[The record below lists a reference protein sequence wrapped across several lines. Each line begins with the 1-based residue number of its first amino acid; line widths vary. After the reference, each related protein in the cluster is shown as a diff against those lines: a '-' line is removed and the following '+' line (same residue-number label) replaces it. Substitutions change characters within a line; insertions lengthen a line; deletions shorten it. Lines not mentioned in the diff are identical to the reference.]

1 MTLAT
6 GTRLGHYEIR
16 SRIGAGGM
24 GEVYLAEDTKLRRKV
39 ALKLLSEDVTKDADR
54 LRRFEQEA
62 QAASALNHPNILVIY
77 EIGTEGDAH
86 FIATEFIEGGTL
98 RQHLHREQLPI
109 HESLDI
115 ATQVASAV
123 SAAHRAGI
131 IHRDIKPENI
141 MIRPDG
147 YVKVLDF
154 GLAKLTEQHSSSID
168 TEAPTVANANTDP
181 GTVLGT
187 LNYMSPEQARGK
199 PLDAR
204 SDIFSLGVVIYEMVA
219 GRAPFEGETS
229 SDVMSFILHKEPGPL
244 ARYTPDVPA
253 ELERIVAKALTKD
266 REERYQSAKDLLIDL
281 KRLKQKQEVDA
292 ELERSVSP
300 ESISRPPAAATGS
313 GTAVAT
319 ASEPEV
325 RSEGTAI
332 RTTSSAE
339 YIVSEIRRHKL
350 GALLAIAAFIA
361 LTAVV
366 TLFVYPRYFAT
377 GGDVAIRSV
386 AVMPFQNVSGNPET
400 EYLSDG
406 ISESLINSLSRLP
419 LLKVVARNSSFKY
432 KGQEIDVREVARA
445 LGVEGVITG
454 RVVER
459 GGNLQIS
466 VEMVNAREGMQMWGE
481 QYSRRA
487 ADVQAVQSEISRE
500 ITERL
505 RLRLTGAQEEQLG
518 KRATEN
524 PQAFQLYL
532 NGEFYSRKS
541 GFENIKS
548 SLDNFNQALALD
560 PKFALA
566 WAGVARAYRYLA
578 ANGRIDPKEANP
590 KAKEATQKALGLDES
605 LAEAHMVLGQIK
617 QDEWDW
623 VGAEREYRRAID
635 LNPSLARAHNFYA
648 DYLVKMGRPLEA
660 LAEVKRAQE
669 LDPLYS
675 SPKGTEGEI
684 LCFARRYDEAIQQ
697 FQNVIKLEAN
707 DSFAHAWL
715 GVTYA
720 AKEMYGEAI
729 EQYQKQMSIDGE
741 TTSAL
746 CYLGYALARSGK
758 RGEAE
763 ATLGKLK
770 KTKEYVSPA
779 ELAILYAGLGDKE
792 GALSSLQRAYDAHD
806 LQMHFLNVDPH
817 YDSLRGEPR
826 FQDLIR
832 RVGLP
837 Q

>member
-6 GTRLGHYEIR
+6 GTKLGHYEIR

-39 ALKLLSEDVTKDADR
+39 ALKLLSADLTKDADR

-86 FIATEFIEGGTL
+86 FIATEFIEGETL
-98 RQHLHREQLPI
+98 RQHLHRERRSI
-109 HESLDI
+109 HDSLDI
-115 ATQVASAV
+115 AAQVASAL

-154 GLAKLTEQHSSSID
+154 GLAKLTEQRSSSID

-204 SDIFSLGVVIYEMVA
+204 SDIFSLGVVIYEMIA

-229 SDVMSFILHKEPGPL
+229 SDVMSFILHKEPPPL
-244 ARYTPDVPA
+244 ARYTPDVPT
-253 ELERIVAKALTKD
+253 ELDRIVAKALTKD
-266 REERYQSAKDLLIDL
+266 KEDRYQTARDLLIDL
-281 KRLKQKQEVDA
+281 KRLKQKEEFEA

-300 ESISRPPAAATGS
+300 ESISRPPAAATAS
-313 GTAVAT
+313 GAAVTT
-319 ASEPEV
+319 ASEAAV
-325 RSEGTAI
+325 MSDRTAI

-350 GALLAIAAFIA
+350 GALLAMAAFIA
-361 LTAVV
+361 LTAIVV
-366 TLFVYPRYFAT
+366 LFVYPRYFTA
-377 GGDVAIRSV
+377 GSEGAIRSV
-386 AVMPFQNVSGNPET
+386 AVLPFQNLSGNPET

-419 LLKVVARNSSFKY
+419 QLKVVARNSSFKY

-466 VEMVNAREGMQMWGE
+466 VEIVNAREGIQLWGE

-487 ADVQAVQSEISRE
+487 TDLQAVQSEISRE
-500 ITERL
+500 IAERL

-532 NGEFYSRKS
+532 NGEFYSRKG
-541 GFENIKS
+541 GFESIKS
-548 SLDNFNQALALD
+548 SLDNFNQAVALD

-566 WAGVARAYRYLA
+566 WAGIARAYRYLA

-590 KAKEATQKALGLDES
+590 KAKETAQKALGLDES

-635 LNPSLARAHNFYA
+635 LNPSLARAHNFYG
-648 DYLVKMGRPLEA
+648 DYLTKMGRTLEA

-697 FQNVIKLEAN
+697 FQNVIKLEPN
-707 DSFAHAWL
+707 EGFVHAYL
-715 GVTYA
+715 GITYS

-729 EQYQKQMSIDGE
+729 EEYQKWMSIDGE

-746 CYLGYALARSGK
+746 CYLGYALARSG
-758 RGEAE
+758 RHGEAQ
-763 ATLGKLK
+763 ATLDKLK
-770 KTKEYVSPA
+770 RTKEYVSPA
-779 ELAILYAGLGDKE
+779 ELAILYTGLGDKE
-792 GALSSLQRAYDAHD
+792 GALSSLERAYDAHD
-806 LQMHFLNVDPH
+806 LQMQFLKVDPH
-817 YDSLRGEPR
+817 YDSVRGEPR
-826 FQDLIR
+826 FQDLVR